1 MKRSN
6 DVAGLG
12 QSPESQKARLD
23 AAAASLGPM
32 GSALNA
38 IRPQTSPT
46 TTAQAPV
53 TAAAGI
59 GGVASASAQPPLQTT
74 TAAALPANVLAA
86 LSQMP
91 GISLQGQGHTAATA
105 PAAAAQAAPLLQT
118 PASQLV
124 GTSGVIPSAVGASG
138 VQLQSPQQQL
148 QLLLALQ
155 QAQAFQL
162 QQAQQIQQAQQTAA
176 LLSAL
181 QGGGGLQG
189 LLAGAGAG
197 VLGGGAAAPAG
208 AAGVLAGALG
218 GVQMQ
223 TGGLNAD
230 VALAIQKA
238 QLLAQGGS
246 AGGSATSLPGPP
258 SDPVSKHARKVYVGA
273 IPPHTTDLLLR
284 NFFNQTLRQLLPNA
298 QEGDF
303 VVSTFVAG
311 ERKYAFVEFRSIE
324 EANFVLNLDGL
335 NFLGNVI
342 KMRRPQ
348 DYNGELGGAQFKQE
362 WDKKGGRD
370 GSALRGSQ
378 FEALIDNYPWMTPAG
393 ATSGM
398 ALSMISS
405 NVEDGPEKIFI
416 GGLPHSLEEKDIV
429 ALLQAI
435 APLKAFHL
443 VKDRDGGGTSK
454 GFAFCQ
460 FREPKFTEVAVEKL
474 NGLELGDRKLTV
486 RRAMRHTEHK
496 AAAAAGGSLTPGGM
510 GQVGGLSAGSSSS
523 SISLVQSLMAG
534 GGAGAAGSSLLDSG
548 GSGRDGGGSSIGRI
562 STVVRVLGIA
572 KVEALCDPTEESQA
586 KQRGLG
592 FVNALLHAAGHP
604 ARALSA
610 EVKKVVDGSQL
621 GPEAALLFT
630 FGSTQDAVKAVAIL
644 RNKSYEGK
652 ALRVAFA
659 ESPQGASTTESAV
672 PAQGETS
679 SSSAPSS
686 RPAGDAGETEDKEKE
701 KEAPSASVNGDAT
714 ASPSAPPE
722 AKAEATLSA
731 AGSGTET
738 VSASSSATTVT
749 TAEPPPASLQEED
762 KPQGEAAQGKEG
774 GVVLEGGEGGVTSKG
789 GNEREPGE

>member
-1 MKRSN
+1 VHKDKMS
-6 DVAGLG
+6 
-12 QSPESQKARLD
+12 
-23 AAAASLGPM
+23 
-32 GSALNA
+32 LNA
-38 IRPQTSPT
+38 
-46 TTAQAPV
+46 
-53 TAAAGI
+53 
-59 GGVASASAQPPLQTT
+59 
-74 TAAALPANVLAA
+74 
-86 LSQMP
+86 
-91 GISLQGQGHTAATA
+91 GQYARGEAIKAKKRRCC
-105 PAAAAQAAPLLQT
+105 
-118 PASQLV
+118 V
-124 GTSGVIPSAVGASG
+124 
-138 VQLQSPQQQL
+138 VQLDLMDLRP
-148 QLLLALQ
+148 
-155 QAQAFQL
+155 FC
-162 QQAQQIQQAQQTAA
+162 TAISSVFPTHSHA
-176 LLSAL
+176 GPLFSLLSVFPFAR
-181 QGGGGLQG
+181 
-189 LLAGAGAG
+189 
-197 VLGGGAAAPAG
+197 
-208 AAGVLAGALG
+208 
-218 GVQMQ
+218 MQ
-223 TGGLNAD
+223 
-230 VALAIQKA
+230 
-238 QLLAQGGS
+238 
-246 AGGSATSLPGPP
+246 
-258 SDPVSKHARKVYVGA
+258 
-273 IPPHTTDLLLR
+273 
-284 NFFNQTLRQLLPNA
+284 
-298 QEGDF
+298 
-303 VVSTFVAG
+303 
-311 ERKYAFVEFRSIE
+311 
-324 EANFVLNLDGL
+324 
-335 NFLGNVI
+335 
-342 KMRRPQ
+342 
-348 DYNGELGGAQFKQE
+348 
-362 WDKKGGRD
+362 
-370 GSALRGSQ
+370 
-378 FEALIDNYPWMTPAG
+378 
-393 ATSGM
+393 
-398 ALSMISS
+398 
-405 NVEDGPEKIFI
+405 
-416 GGLPHSLEEKDIV
+416 
-429 ALLQAI
+429 
-435 APLKAFHL
+435 
-443 VKDRDGGGTSK
+443 DRDGGGTSK

-523 SISLVQSLMAG
+523 SISLVQSLMA
-534 GGAGAAGSSLLDSG
+534 
-548 GSGRDGGGSSIGRI
+548 GGGSSIGRI